1 MKKYNTLKLI
11 LGDQLNPAHS
21 WFKDKSDDTV
31 FVIAELM
38 QEAHYVKHHVQK
50 ISAFFK
56 AMENYAR

>member
-1 MKKYNTLKLI
+1 MKKFKTLKLI

-38 QEAHYVKHHVQK
+38 QEAQYVKHHVQK
-50 ISAFFK
+50 
-56 AMENYAR
+56 RCLL